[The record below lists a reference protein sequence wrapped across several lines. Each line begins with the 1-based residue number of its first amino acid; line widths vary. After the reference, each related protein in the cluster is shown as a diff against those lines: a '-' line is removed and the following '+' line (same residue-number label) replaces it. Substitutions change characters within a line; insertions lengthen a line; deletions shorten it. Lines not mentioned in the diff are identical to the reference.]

1 MLWGRCV
8 KRFTSTFTIRTH
20 VSKSMSAHGIGWCWA
35 TICIVILPFEVF
47 LWSDIVPQP
56 SLDYIKRRIA
66 TAVGIKASTFR
77 FECAQDENFITT
89 ELPWITKQEQQPQQ
103 QHKPV
108 RLLLD
113 EEATRMGY
121 NFGGIFLA
129 ELIKDEGRDWSPIRL
144 EFSAGAFRLEVVD
157 KIVAAAVRRA
167 LKKPVVAK

>member
-1 MLWGRCV
+1 MALGGAGR
-8 KRFTSTFTIRTH
+8 
-20 VSKSMSAHGIGWCWA
+20 
-35 TICIVILPFEVF
+35 PFEVF

-108 RLLLD
+108 RLLLA

-121 NFGGIFLA
+121 NFGGIFL
-129 ELIKDEGRDWSPIRL
+129 
-144 EFSAGAFRLEVVD
+144 F
-157 KIVAAAVRRA
+157 
-167 LKKPVVAK
+167 